1 MSPFLLFSQPITNLV
16 WIRCRSAPFQYCSL
30 LDWFLC
36 SPWFPPWSLVSHVY
50 FNGFCLHG
58 PTDDRTIT
66 FSRLANRSKFPG
78 CLFEGGRLWSFFLL
92 VIKSI
97 IVPFYS
103 LHVELSIKRQQE
115 RARTI
120 ISTPHRPL
128 SKMLLPAKK
137 TKPIN
142 DSLILHFFSFYF
154 ITEIS

>member
-1 MSPFLLFSQPITNLV
+1 M
-16 WIRCRSAPFQYCSL
+16 
-30 LDWFLC
+30 
-36 SPWFPPWSLVSHVY
+36 
-50 FNGFCLHG
+50 
-58 PTDDRTIT
+58 
-66 FSRLANRSKFPG
+66 K
-78 CLFEGGRLWSFFLL
+78 FFLL

-142 DSLILHFFSFYF
+142 DSLILLFFFSFYF

>member
-1 MSPFLLFSQPITNLV
+1 M
-16 WIRCRSAPFQYCSL
+16 
-30 LDWFLC
+30 
-36 SPWFPPWSLVSHVY
+36 
-50 FNGFCLHG
+50 
-58 PTDDRTIT
+58 
-66 FSRLANRSKFPG
+66 K
-78 CLFEGGRLWSFFLL
+78 FFLL

-142 DSLILHFFSFYF
+142 DSLILLLFFFILFYNRDFIVTKSFTNM
-154 ITEIS
+154 IATMLQK

>member
-1 MSPFLLFSQPITNLV
+1 MTELQL
-16 WIRCRSAPFQYCSL
+16 SAGRQADQSY
-30 LDWFLC
+30 
-36 SPWFPPWSLVSHVY
+36 
-50 FNGFCLHG
+50 
-58 PTDDRTIT
+58 
-66 FSRLANRSKFPG
+66 PG
-78 CLFEGGRLWSFFLL
+78 AYLKEDAYEVFLL

-142 DSLILHFFSFYF
+142 DSLILHFFFILFYNRDFIVTKSFTNM
-154 ITEIS
+154 IATMLQK

>member
-1 MSPFLLFSQPITNLV
+1 M
-16 WIRCRSAPFQYCSL
+16 
-30 LDWFLC
+30 
-36 SPWFPPWSLVSHVY
+36 
-50 FNGFCLHG
+50 
-58 PTDDRTIT
+58 
-66 FSRLANRSKFPG
+66 K
-78 CLFEGGRLWSFFLL
+78 FFLL

-120 ISTPHRPL
+120 ISTPHQSL

>member
-1 MSPFLLFSQPITNLV
+1 M
-16 WIRCRSAPFQYCSL
+16 
-30 LDWFLC
+30 
-36 SPWFPPWSLVSHVY
+36 
-50 FNGFCLHG
+50 
-58 PTDDRTIT
+58 
-66 FSRLANRSKFPG
+66 K
-78 CLFEGGRLWSFFLL
+78 FFLL

-128 SKMLLPAKK
+128 SKTLLPAKK

-142 DSLILHFFSFYF
+142 DSLILHFFFHFILFYNRDFIVTKSFTNM
-154 ITEIS
+154 IATMLQK

>member
-1 MSPFLLFSQPITNLV
+1 M
-16 WIRCRSAPFQYCSL
+16 
-30 LDWFLC
+30 
-36 SPWFPPWSLVSHVY
+36 
-50 FNGFCLHG
+50 
-58 PTDDRTIT
+58 
-66 FSRLANRSKFPG
+66 K
-78 CLFEGGRLWSFFLL
+78 FFLL

-103 LHVELSIKRQQE
+103 LPVELSIKRQQE

-142 DSLILHFFSFYF
+142 DSLILHFFFILFYNRDFIVTKSFTNM
-154 ITEIS
+154 IATMLQK

>member
-1 MSPFLLFSQPITNLV
+1 MTELQLSAGRQADQSSPGAYL
-16 WIRCRSAPFQYCSL
+16 
-30 LDWFLC
+30 
-36 SPWFPPWSLVSHVY
+36 
-50 FNGFCLHG
+50 
-58 PTDDRTIT
+58 
-66 FSRLANRSKFPG
+66 K
-78 CLFEGGRLWSFFLL
+78 GRAYEVFLL

-128 SKMLLPAKK
+128 SKMLLPAEK

-142 DSLILHFFSFYF
+142 DSLILHFFFILFYNRDFIVTKSFTNM
-154 ITEIS
+154 IATMLQK